1 MQDTTT
7 LLSIIHKRGQRGLPL
22 ENVYRLLFNKNL
34 YLTAYGK
41 LSRNQGAMTKGPDH
55 ETVDGMSLAKIDR
68 IIALVRAE
76 RYRWKPVRRVLI
88 PKPNGKQRRRGLPPW
103 SDKLLQEVIRLILQ
117 AYYEPQFNHRSHG
130 FRPNRGC
137 HTALAEVQKIWTGTR
152 WFIEGD
158 IAQYFDTIDSERLVE
173 ILGRRIHDNRFLQL
187 VRRLLKA
194 GYLEDWT
201 YHPTLSGVPQGGVLS
216 PLLSNVFLHEFDQY
230 MTKTLIPAYT
240 RGEKRRTNPPYQN
253 LCYQLW
259 KLKGQKGHGR
269 QVRALHKAQRKL
281 PSKDQYDPG
290 YRRLWYVRYADD
302 FLCGY
307 IGSRQEAEEIK
318 LHITTW
324 LRENLKLELS
334 EDKTLITHATDG
346 AARFLGYEIT
356 NQQCN
361 TKCTNRKRSA
371 NGRIAL
377 RVPRDVIAKKCQP
390 YLRKGKPIHRP
401 EREVDSDYSIITKY
415 QQEYRGVVE
424 YYLLATNVCHLQ
436 RLRWVMEGSL
446 LKTLAAKHKS
456 SVAKMAAKYKTQ
468 IIVQGKPRRCFAVE
482 VARKGKPPLRAH
494 FGGIPL
500 QRQRE
505 TILDDNPWLPQ
516 PNYTELEQRV
526 RANSCEV
533 CGSDHKVEVHHIRK
547 LADLKSKRGKPI
559 SAWKQYMVARQRK
572 TLVLCRGCHRKL
584 HDGVFDDNGGMRR

>member
-1 MQDTTT
+1 VQDTTT

-22 ENVYRLLFNKNL
+22 EHVYRLLFNKNL

-41 LSRNQGAMTKGPDH
+41 LYRNQGAMTKGPNQ
-55 ETVDGMSLAKIDR
+55 ETVDGMSLAKIDH

-76 RYRWKPVRRVLI
+76 RYRWQPVRRVLI
-88 PKPNGKQRRRGLPPW
+88 PKANGKKRRLGLPPW

-137 HTALAEVQKIWTGTR
+137 HTALTEVQEIWTGTR

-158 IAQYFDTIDSERLVE
+158 IAQFFDSIDANLLVE
-173 ILGRRIHDNRFLQL
+173 ILGRRIHDNRFLEL
-187 VRRLLKA
+187 VRRLLQA

-216 PLLSNVFLHEFDQY
+216 PLLSNLFLHEFDQY
-230 MTKTLIPAYT
+230 MTQTLIPAYT
-240 RGEKRRTNPPYQN
+240 RGKKRKTNPQYQH

-259 KLKGQKGHGR
+259 KLKGQKGHGQ
-269 QVRALHKAQRKL
+269 QVRALHKAQRTL
-281 PSKDQYDPG
+281 PSKDQYDPE

-318 LHITTW
+318 RHIKTW
-324 LRENLKLELS
+324 LREHLKLELS

-361 TKCTNRKRSA
+361 TKCTKRKRSA

-377 RVPRDVIAKKCQP
+377 RVPSDVIAEKCRP
-390 YLRKGKPIHRP
+390 YQRKGEPIHRP
-401 EREVDSDYSIITKY
+401 EREPDSDYSIITKY

-424 YYLLATNVCHLQ
+424 YYRLATNVCHLD
-436 RLRWVMEGSL
+436 RLRRVMEVSL

-456 SVAKMAAKYKTQ
+456 SVAKMATRYKTQ
-468 IIVQGKPRRCFAVE
+468 ILVEGKARRCFTVE
-482 VARKGKPPLRAH
+482 VERKGKPPLVAR

-500 QRQRE
+500 RRQRRA
-505 TILDDNPWLPQ
+505 ILDENPWMPQ
-516 PNYTELEQRV
+516 PSYTELEDRV
-526 RANSCEV
+526 RANNCEV
-533 CGSDHKVEVHHIRK
+533 CGSDYQVEVHHVRK
-547 LADLKSKRGKPI
+547 LADLEDKSGRKV

-584 HDGVFDDNGGMRR
+584 HDGAFDDNMGVRR